1 MKEAEG
7 QNAILVELNKKIL
20 SQQIIDMKEKFWEKE
35 NLKKQIGLPTSN
47 FFNKDSEKNKPAAP
61 GNLEAFSELQLSK
74 IEEQERVRK
83 VLQTRLMLTDSQ
95 KISRPIQEDL
105 NEQEISHLVKILN
118 RHINYETEFLTNK
131 NLVQLSK
138 GSL

>member
-1 MKEAEG
+1 MKEAEV
-7 QNAILVELNKKIL
+7 QNAILVELNKNIL

-35 NLKKQIGLPTSN
+35 NLKKQIGLPLSN
-47 FFNKDSEKNKPAAP
+47 FFNKDSEKNKSAAP

>member
-1 MKEAEG
+1 M
-7 QNAILVELNKKIL
+7 L
-20 SQQIIDMKEKFWEKE
+20 EKE

-47 FFNKDSEKNKPAAP
+47 FFNKDSEKNKLAAP

-95 KISRPIQEDL
+95 KNSRPIQEDL
-105 NEQEISHLVKILN
+105 NEQEILHLVKILN